1 MRLSPRAL
9 LVLAVP
15 AGIIGYLIGVR
26 VIEALPLA
34 PDLQD
39 ILSLTVPLFI
49 AGLCMLPFLVPTF
62 DRMARR
68 DLEAHRRDQERAAT
82 DDADRA
88 DHRDPDAG

>member
-1 MRLSPRAL
+1 VTRLSPRIL

-15 AGIIGYLIGVR
+15 AGIIGYLVGVR

-39 ILSLTVPLFI
+39 LLALTVPLFI

-62 DRMARR
+62 DRMAKR
-68 DLEAHRRDQERAAT
+68 DLAAHRAQQEA
-82 DDADRA
+82 DAEAEEQDR
-88 DHRDPDAG
+88 P